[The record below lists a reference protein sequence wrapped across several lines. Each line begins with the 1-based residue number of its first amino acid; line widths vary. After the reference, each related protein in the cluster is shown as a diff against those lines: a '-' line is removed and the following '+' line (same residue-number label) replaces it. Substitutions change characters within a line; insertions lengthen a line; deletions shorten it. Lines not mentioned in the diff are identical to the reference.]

1 VAVRVPESEA
11 VLGRDPSKRRG
22 ENKLSPRGVSTITM
36 PGRHGDGGGL
46 YLVVDPNGAR
56 RWVFIYRWKANRA
69 AKGAGKLREMGLGP
83 FSGVSL
89 AKAREKAK
97 AQRELLADGLDP
109 ITVKHEAQE
118 IPTFGALAALVI
130 EAKTKELRNA
140 KSVTR
145 WERALNTYAAELTEI
160 QVSEIT
166 VAHVL
171 KVLKPLWERVPE
183 SAQKTRGYIEAVL
196 DAAKAKGFRKGDNP
210 ARWRGHLDHLLPKRA
225 KLSRGHHAAMAYGD
239 LPTFIGELRQR
250 DALAAL
256 ALEFTILTAARTGEV
271 LGATWAEIDL
281 TTKVWTIP
289 KERMKAA
296 REHRVPLGD
305 RAIKILEK
313 AKLLRRKDDLLWP
326 AAAEGKAL
334 SNMAMAMLLNR
345 RMGRDSVTVHGFR
358 SSFRDWA
365 GNATNFPRELAEA
378 ALAHAIGDDTERAYR
393 RDDAV
398 ARRRKLMDAWAAYCE
413 PRGASNVRPLTRNA
427 TQ

>member
-1 VAVRVPESEA
+1 
-11 VLGRDPSKRRG
+11 
-22 ENKLSPRGVSTITM
+22 M
-36 PGRHGDGGGL
+36 
-46 YLVVDPNGAR
+46 
-56 RWVFIYRWKANRA
+56 YRWKANRA
-69 AKGAGKLREMGLGP
+69 AKGPGKLREMGLGS
-83 FSGVSL
+83 FTGVSL
-89 AKAREKAK
+89 SKAREKAK

-109 ITVKHEAQE
+109 ITVKREAQE
-118 IPTFGALAALVI
+118 IPTFGIMAASVI
-130 EAKTKELRNA
+130 ADKTKELRNA

-145 WERALNTYAAELTEI
+145 WERALNTYAAELAEI

-166 VAHVL
+166 VAHLL

-196 DAAKAKGFRKGDNP
+196 DAAKAKGYRKGDNP

-225 KLSRGHHAAMAYGD
+225 KLSRGHHAAMAYGE

-250 DALAAL
+250 DALAAM

-281 TTKVWTIP
+281 SGKVWTIP
-289 KERMKAA
+289 KERMKGG
-296 REHRVPLGD
+296 REHRVPLCD
-305 RAIKILEK
+305 RSITILEK
-313 AKLLRRKDDLLWP
+313 AKLLRRKDDLVWP

-334 SNMAMAMLLNR
+334 SNMAMAVLLNR

-378 ALAHAIGDDTERAYR
+378 ALAHAIGDETERAYR

-413 PRGASNVRPLTRNA
+413 PKAGSNVRAMTRPA
-427 TQ
+427 AST